1 MVENIKTGYNCIIG
15 KNVKFGL
22 NVELSHNCII
32 EDNVTIGDDVYVD
45 NNVIIRNN
53 VVVGNGSYIGANCI
67 IGEYGK
73 KDQQNKT
80 EGLNIGDNA
89 LIRSG
94 SIIYT
99 GATIGKN
106 FQTGHQVNIRE
117 RSIIGDNVSVGTL
130 SDIQG
135 DCQIGNYVR
144 IHSNVFVASL
154 SILEDFVWL
163 FPNVILA
170 NDPTPPSENL
180 VGVHIHS
187 YAIVSAG
194 AIILPGIVINEDS
207 LIAAGA
213 IVTKD
218 VEKYEVVAGNPAK
231 VISKVQNIR
240 NKITGEKV
248 YPWRYYFKK
257 YMPWSESDFN
267 VWYQSLNIDDGLK
280 SGLTIQ

>member
-1 MVENIKTGYNCIIG
+1 MNIG
-15 KNVKFGL
+15 
-22 NVELSHNCII
+22 
-32 EDNVTIGDDVYVD
+32 DNVQIDY
-45 NNVIIRNN
+45 NAIIRNN
-53 VVVGNGSYIGANCI
+53 VVIGNDSYIGANCI
-67 IGEYGK
+67 LGEFGTKYK
-73 KDQQNKT
+73 QNNAESLK
-80 EGLNIGDNA
+80 IGDNA

-144 IHSNVFVASL
+144 IHSNVFVAKL
-154 SILEDFVWL
+154 SILDDFVWL
-163 FPNVILA
+163 FPYVVLT
-170 NDPTPPSENL
+170 NDPTPTSENL